1 VNCPCFT
8 LIAGANGSG
17 KSTLT
22 SGNHDQFAAFPMLDP
37 DAIAKT
43 IQARVTAGSALAAG
57 RQVLETAASH
67 LRDGHSFAVETTLSG
82 KNYLQMML
90 DARSTGFEIVL
101 IYIGTESVEINLGRI
116 ADRVLAGGHDVPEAD
131 VRRRYAR
138 SLKNLPIAISR
149 ADHAIIFDNSSEQG
163 YQPIGVITDGR
174 PEWLLEKLPTWALSL
189 KVV

>member
-1 VNCPCFT
+1 
-8 LIAGANGSG
+8 
-17 KSTLT
+17 
-22 SGNHDQFAAFPMLDP
+22 
-37 DAIAKT
+37 
-43 IQARVTAGSALAAG
+43 
-57 RQVLETAASH
+57 
-67 LRDGHSFAVETTLSG
+67 
-82 KNYLQMML
+82 LQMML